1 MGDEEDR
8 RGRILTLDQTSV
20 SGFATMAQKVLI
32 TAVDQRGGRS
42 DKGDDRGAQSRCLPR
57 LSANARL
64 SVDGD
69 GNLTI
74 GRVVGVSV
82 GSLHH
87 QAKPPALIRR
97 HPGIAARGFP
107 GQHVPE
113 PENGFEPI
121 RQIAI
126 QRQDECWLCI
136 STGFGEDQIL
146 NAVSGAANAICT
158 FWSVDAVSNIDG

>member
-8 RGRILTLDQTSV
+8 RGKILTLDQASE
-20 SGFATMAQKVLI
+20 SGFATMAQKILI

-57 LSANARL
+57 FGPNARL

-74 GRVVGVSV
+74 RRLVGVSV
-82 GSLHH
+82 GGLHH
-87 QAKPPALIRR
+87 QAEPPALIRR
-97 HPGIAARGFP
+97 HPGVAARGFP

-121 RQIAI
+121 RQIFVKW
-126 QRQDECWLCI
+126 QDDRRLRI
-136 STGFGEDQIL
+136 SIGVGEDQIL
-146 NAVSGAANAICT
+146 NAVSGATDTICPL
-158 FWSVDAVSNIDG
+158 WSADGISTIDR

>member
-8 RGRILTLDQTSV
+8 RGKILTLDQASA

-32 TAVDQRGGRS
+32 TAVDQRSGRS

-57 LSANARL
+57 FGPNARL

-74 GRVVGVSV
+74 GRVIGVSV
-82 GSLHH
+82 RRLHH
-87 QAKPPALIRR
+87 QAEPPALIWR
-97 HPGIAARGFP
+97 HPGVAARGFR

-121 RQIAI
+121 RQIFVKW
-126 QRQDECWLCI
+126 QDDRRLRI
-136 STGFGEDQIL
+136 GIGVGEDQIL
-146 NAVSGAANAICT
+146 NAVSGATDTICPP
-158 FWSVDAVSNIDG
+158 WSADGISKIDR

>member
-8 RGRILTLDQTSV
+8 RGKILTLDQTSV

-57 LSANARL
+57 FGPNARL
-64 SVDGD
+64 SIDGD

-74 GRVVGVSV
+74 SRLVGVSV
-82 GSLHH
+82 SGLHH
-87 QAKPPALIRR
+87 QAEPPALIRR
-97 HPGIAARGFP
+97 DPRVAARGFP

-126 QRQDECWLCI
+126 QRQDERWLRI

-146 NAVSGAANAICT
+146 NAVSGVADTICPL
-158 FWSVDAVSNIDG
+158 WSADGISKIDR

>member
-8 RGRILTLDQTSV
+8 RGKILTLDQASA
-20 SGFATMAQKVLI
+20 SGFATMTQKVPVA
-32 TAVDQRGGRS
+32 AVDQSGGRS

-57 LSANARL
+57 FGPNARL

-74 GRVVGVSV
+74 SRVVGVSV
-82 GSLHH
+82 GGLHH
-87 QAKPPALIRR
+87 QAEPPTLIRR
-97 HPGIAARGFP
+97 HSGVAPRGFP

-121 RQIAI
+121 RQILVKW
-126 QRQDECWLCI
+126 QDDRRLRI
-136 STGFGEDQIL
+136 GIGVGEDQIL
-146 NAVSGAANAICT
+146 NAVSGVKDTICPL
-158 FWSVDAVSNIDG
+158 WSADGISKIDR

>member
-97 HPGIAARGFP
+97 HPGVAARGFR

-121 RQIAI
+121 RQILVNW
-126 QRQDECWLCI
+126 QDDRRLRI
-136 STGFGEDQIL
+136 GIGVGEDQIL
-146 NAVSGAANAICT
+146 NAVSGVADTICPL
-158 FWSVDAVSNIDG
+158 WSADGISKIYR

>member
-8 RGRILTLDQTSV
+8 RGKILTLDQTSV

-32 TAVDQRGGRS
+32 TAVDHRGGRS

-57 LSANARL
+57 FGPNARL

-74 GRVVGVSV
+74 SRVVGVSV
-82 GSLHH
+82 GGLHH
-87 QAKPPALIRR
+87 QAEPPALIRR
-97 HPGIAARGFP
+97 HPGVAARGFP

-113 PENGFEPI
+113 PENSIELI
-121 RQIAI
+121 RQIFVKG
-126 QRQDECWLCI
+126 QDDRRLRI
-136 STGFGEDQIL
+136 GIGVGEDQIL
-146 NAVSGAANAICT
+146 NAVADVTDTICPL
-158 FWSVDAVSNIDG
+158 WSADGISKIDR

>member
-8 RGRILTLDQTSV
+8 RDKILTLDQTSV
-20 SGFATMAQKVLI
+20 SGFATMAQKILI
-32 TAVDQRGGRS
+32 TAVDQRGSRS

-57 LSANARL
+57 FGPNARL

-82 GSLHH
+82 GGLHH
-87 QAKPPALIRR
+87 QAEPSALIRR
-97 HPGIAARGFP
+97 HPGVAARGFS

-113 PENGFEPI
+113 PESGFEPI
-121 RQIAI
+121 RQIFVKG
-126 QRQDECWLCI
+126 QDERRLRI
-136 STGFGEDQIL
+136 GIGVGEDQIL
-146 NAVSGAANAICT
+146 NAVSGVKDTICPL
-158 FWSVDAVSNIDG
+158 WSADGISKIDR